1 MQKRVIL
8 YEGFFDVIASYKSGL
23 GNAVATMGTALTKRH
38 AELLKQ
44 VTQDVI
50 IAYDGD
56 KAGQTAT
63 MKAIPILEELRIR
76 CDIVSLKDGLD
87 PDDYLKK
94 YGVNAYQ
101 AAFKET
107 IDPLVFSYDYH
118 KNGLDLTNSNDIQE
132 FKSRIKKML
141 RLKDQSIKEI
151 YYRKLAKDIGSSYD
165 SVMPKEMNYGTPD
178 QKPVLPK
185 PKTETKKTLKKYYG
199 AEIQLFIAM
208 TQDYD
213 QAQRID
219 QALGTQYVADIDIFK
234 LRGSLM
240 LGYYPKHSVFD
251 LETFKSML
259 HPDLLNAFEEK
270 VLNALTWKIAPLY
283 KEEDVTNLIQVMQEI
298 TIEKRIIQLREDIQ
312 NEPEAFT
319 KANYAEQFKQLK
331 NAKLKGKVNS

>member
-1 MQKRVIL
+1 
-8 YEGFFDVIASYKSGL
+8 
-23 GNAVATMGTALTKRH
+23 
-38 AELLKQ
+38 
-44 VTQDVI
+44 
-50 IAYDGD
+50 
-56 KAGQTAT
+56 
-63 MKAIPILEELRIR
+63 
-76 CDIVSLKDGLD
+76 
-87 PDDYLKK
+87 
-94 YGVNAYQ
+94 
-101 AAFKET
+101 
-107 IDPLVFSYDYH
+107 
-118 KNGLDLTNSNDIQE
+118 
-132 FKSRIKKML
+132 
-141 RLKDQSIKEI
+141 
-151 YYRKLAKDIGSSYD
+151 
-165 SVMPKEMNYGTPD
+165 
-178 QKPVLPK
+178 
-185 PKTETKKTLKKYYG
+185 
-199 AEIQLFIAM
+199 M